1 MSNTSTAKVAGAPT
15 TRIYGCGGAGINAVN
30 RFIQSGQGSIL
41 GTIDGS
47 YAFLDTSRANLPSDA
62 DESKVYVPNDT
73 KGSGK
78 KRGENYDAIKASFK
92 DILLKQEPGE
102 YNIVVFSLSGGSG
115 SVIGP
120 VIMAELL
127 ARKLPTVAV
136 VIASTESGKETLN
149 TIDTLL
155 SLDGI
160 RKARK
165 LPVVMCY
172 AENEESRTFAEV
184 DQEVTKYITALTMLF
199 NNVNTEMD
207 FKDLRHLVQFN
218 DVVDVEASLCTL
230 DFFSQDQLEEN
241 RDTLGSPVAVASLYR
256 TRDDRKP
263 LRLGH
268 DYNAVGVLST
278 EFYDKDNVKLDQV
291 HYLIN
296 TDTIEPLF
304 KRLKSVQA
312 ENKSKADARTTRSAI
327 ASDADGADDLGMVI

>member
-1 MSNTSTAKVAGAPT
+1 MSNTSTAKSPVL
-15 TRIYGCGGAGINAVN
+15 RLFGCGGAGINAVN

-41 GTIDGS
+41 ETINGS
-47 YAFLDTSRANLPSDA
+47 HAFLDTSRANLPSDA
-62 DESKVYVPNDT
+62 DESKVYVPKDT
-73 KGSGK
+73 NGSGK
-78 KRGENYDAIKASFK
+78 KRGENYEAIKASFK

-127 ARKLPTVAV
+127 ARKLPAVAV
-136 VIASTESGKETLN
+136 VIASTESGKETQN

-172 AENEESRTFAEV
+172 AENEETRTFAEV
-184 DQEVTKYITALTMLF
+184 DLEVTKYITALTMLF
-199 NNVNTEMD
+199 NNQNTEMD

-218 DVVDVEASLCTL
+218 DVIDVDASLCTL

-304 KRLKSVQA
+304 KRLQSVQA
-312 ENKSKADARTTRSAI
+312 ENKSKAEARTTRSAI
-327 ASDADGADDLGMVI
+327 ASDDDGADDLGMVI